1 MKLTKLIEDI
11 YQQVTGKVDDHEG
24 EMAITDLKSLAQ
36 RASQLADYLE
46 KNNIQELEGWVQAKI
61 TKSADYIGA
70 VYDNY
75 MFSTDKQDQGCTDCG
90 ETDESH
96 VATLSV
102 LPSIREGKSTC
113 CHKCGHKHVKGTSH
127 PTPYLTGEKNCK
139 NK

>member
-1 MKLTKLIEDI
+1 
-11 YQQVTGKVDDHEG
+11 
-24 EMAITDLKSLAQ
+24 
-36 RASQLADYLE
+36 
-46 KNNIQELEGWVQAKI
+46 
-61 TKSADYIGA
+61 
-70 VYDNY
+70 
-75 MFSTDKQDQGCTDCG
+75 MFSNDKQDQGCTDCG

-96 VATLSV
+96 VATISV